1 MKKVSSPSTQS
12 PSSLLFAVKAMWQL
26 HVRKRPFV
34 LSHGINARCNMQCK
48 FCDYW
53 KQDVSDGSEMSTQEI
68 FDLLDE
74 AYAFGI
80 RIYNAW
86 TTEPLLRK
94 DLPEIL
100 KYARNL
106 GMVTFLITNGKLLES
121 RVEDLCDLDY
131 LSVSV
136 DGISN
141 YEKIRGMEFGHLLAA
156 IKAARGKM
164 KNPIL
169 LNCVISRLNLDD
181 IEELVHMAR
190 ELDVRISFEPLNESE
205 SIDRTVWDEIGIRDV
220 DLDKYRQTV
229 ERIIEMK
236 KEGYPIIN
244 SKTYLKMV
252 RDLKPAYRC
261 HASDLI
267 LNVTSAAVIENCR
280 LCRKPL
286 GNVEDGIGRV
296 WESSKDMRR
305 EIVEGCDGCLFF
317 GYAEGSLLYDFK
329 PEVILHYEW
338 I

>member
-100 KYARNL
+100 RYARNL

-121 RVEDLCDLDY
+121 RVDDLCDLDY

-136 DGISN
+136 DGISS

-229 ERIIEMK
+229 GRIIEMK

-252 RDLKPAYRC
+252 RDMKPAYRC
-261 HASDLI
+261 HASDMI
-267 LNVTSAAVIENCR
+267 LNVTSDGVIENCR

>member
-1 MKKVSSPSTQS
+1 MNKSSI
-12 PSSLLFAVKAMWQL
+12 SSIIFAAKAMLQL

-53 KQDVSDGSEMSTQEI
+53 KQDISDSSEMSTQEI

-100 KYARNL
+100 RYAKNI
-106 GMVTFLITNGKLLES
+106 GMTTFLITNGKLLES
-121 RVEDLCDLDY
+121 RVDDLNDLDY

-136 DGISN
+136 DGISS
-141 YEKIRGMEFGHLLAA
+141 YEKIRGMEFDSLLDG
-156 IKAARGKM
+156 IKAARQMM

-169 LNCVISRLNLDD
+169 MNCVISRQNLDD
-181 IEELVHMAR
+181 IVELVHMAR

-205 SIDRTVWDEIGIRDV
+205 SIDRVVWDEIGIRDA
-220 DLDKYRQTV
+220 DLDKYRQV
-229 ERIIEMK
+229 VGRIIEMK
-236 KEGYPIIN
+236 KDGYPIIN

-252 RDLKPAYRC
+252 RDMKPAYQC
-261 HASDLI
+261 HASDMI
-267 LNVTSAAVIENCR
+267 LNVTSDGVIENCR
-280 LCRKPL
+280 LCREPL
-286 GNVEDGIGRV
+286 GNVTDGIENV
-296 WESSKDMRR
+296 WQSSKEKRN
-305 EIVEGCDGCLFF
+305 EIVKGCDGCLFF
-317 GYAEGSLLYDFK
+317 GYAEGSLLYDFNT
-329 PEVILHYEW
+329 EVMLHYEW
-338 I
+338 M